1 MGVMFCVDVWIMVTI
16 GQSTTT
22 AISARHGPIQGSGP
36 RRRQIGAAATGR
48 RDGGAGAIG
57 RPAVSST
64 AVLSDMLTPGLAS
77 AAARRRLLD
86 RVEDLLRV
94 TGNGLAERGLD
105 LVLHRGPVRVG
116 RVVHRRRDVLEER
129 REHGVAGH
137 RAGRAQGGWEQPVL

>member
-22 AISARHGPIQGSGP
+22 AIRARHGPIQGSGP
-36 RRRQIGAAATGR
+36 RRRLIRAAGTGR
-48 RDGGAGAIG
+48 RDRGAGAAG

-64 AVLSDMLTPGLAS
+64 AVLSDMLAPGSAMAGADAPAPGLPGDGVSRCRDSRVAS

-94 TGNGLAERGLD
+94 TGNGLA
-105 LVLHRGPVRVG
+105 
-116 RVVHRRRDVLEER
+116 
-129 REHGVAGH
+129 
-137 RAGRAQGGWEQPVL
+137 